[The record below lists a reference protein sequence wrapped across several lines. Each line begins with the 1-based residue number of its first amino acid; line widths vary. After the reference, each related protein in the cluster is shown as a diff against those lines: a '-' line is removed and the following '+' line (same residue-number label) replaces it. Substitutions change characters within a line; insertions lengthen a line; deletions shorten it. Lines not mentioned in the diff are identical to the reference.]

1 MMVESLRGEKK
12 EGLGAMIEG
21 WMRGDGGEWW
31 KDLGWMRRKKG
42 CEERVG
48 IFRKKW
54 GKKD

>member
-1 MMVESLRGEKK
+1 
-12 EGLGAMIEG
+12 MIEG

-48 IFRKKW
+48 IFSKKW